1 MSSRFKVYTNETTKA
16 SYIMMPN
23 AKDDIRNFELLHTG
37 NFYVNF
43 DSREAAQTVVDLLN
57 QLTAKADTDTVK
69 TALVNERLVAHQR
82 LKAIRELTDTAAK
95 D

>member
-23 AKDDIRNFELLHTG
+23 AKDTIRNFELLHTG

-43 DSREAAQTVVDLLN
+43 DSIEAAQTVVNLLN
-57 QLTAKADTDTVK
+57 QLLDKTETAAVK
-69 TALVNERLVAHQR
+69 TALVNEKLVAHQR
-82 LKAIRELTDTAAK
+82 LKAIRELTDTAT
-95 D
+95 